1 MKTKKTISIIL
12 AVFMLLTPLFTLHTQ
27 AVELKDSVAS
37 VSSMQIYQNFL
48 DAVMNEYDITGVAY
62 ITKDGKVLCQ
72 NARGMHNTEENRP
85 ITMDSLFCIG
95 SVSKQIC
102 ATAVLMLHE
111 QGKLSLSDTLDKYFP
126 EYTYGKKI
134 TIEHMLAMR
143 SGIRD
148 IVNTD
153 YSYRGHE
160 YPTEEYTLLAN
171 ATEAE
176 NNKIVT
182 DWLFTQKLKFTPGL
196 AFSYSNSNYFLLSLI
211 IEQVTG
217 MHYQS
222 FIKENIL
229 EPLNMTNTGFYTE
242 LKDSPDL
249 VEDRIPE
256 DEPIEETMLIVS
268 VTSKGCG
275 DLVSNAYD
283 MDKWLTSLSN
293 NTLLSEENYNKMTT
307 GYSNTEG
314 VKYGLGLFIDPDNG
328 ILFHGGN
335 ALTYESIALTCPDDD
350 YNVFMVTNDV
360 ESVSKLGLSMA
371 IIARAMTA
379 QINTDIMFGDVDGDG
394 EVSIIDATAIQLH
407 VAQLQLISDDLA
419 MYGDVD
425 DDGDISVMDATEI
438 QLFIAGL

>member
-1 MKTKKTISIIL
+1 MKTKKVISIIL
-12 AVFMLLTPLFTLHTQ
+12 SVFMLLTPMFTLQ
-27 AVELKDSVAS
+27 AQSAEITDSVATT
-37 VSSMQIYQNFL
+37 SSMPVYQNFL

-62 ITKDGKVLCQ
+62 ITKNGRVLCQ
-72 NARGMHNTEENRP
+72 SARGMHNTNENRP
-85 ITMDSLFCIG
+85 ITLDSLFCIG

-102 ATAVLMLHE
+102 ATGVLLLHE
-111 QGKLSLSDTLDKYFP
+111 QGKLDLNDRLDKYFP
-126 EYTYGKKI
+126 EYTIGKAI
-134 TIEHMLAMR
+134 TIEHLLSMR

-160 YPTEEYTLLAN
+160 HPTEEYTLLAT
-171 ATEAE
+171 ATEEE
-176 NNKIVT
+176 NNKAVT

-211 IEQVTG
+211 IEQVSG

-229 EPLNMTNTGFYTE
+229 EPLDMTNTGFYTE
-242 LKDSPDL
+242 LKDSPEL
-249 VEDRIPE
+249 VEDSIPD
-256 DEPIEETMLIVS
+256 DEPIEETKLIVS

-275 DLVSNAYD
+275 GLVSNAYD
-283 MDKWLTSLSN
+283 MDKWLTALSN
-293 NTLLSEENYNKMTT
+293 NTLLSEESYKKLTT

-314 VKYGLGLFIDPDNG
+314 IKYGYGLYIDPDNG
-328 ILFHGGN
+328 VFYHGGN
-335 ALTYESIALTCPDDD
+335 ALTYESVALTCPDND

-371 IIARAMTA
+371 ILARAMTA

-394 EVSIIDATAIQLH
+394 EVSIIDATAVQLH
-407 VAQLQLISDDLA
+407 VAQLQQISDDLA
-419 MYGDVD
+419 MYGDTD

-438 QLFIAGL
+438 QLFIAAL

>member
-1 MKTKKTISIIL
+1 MKTKRAISIIL

-37 VSSMQIYQNFL
+37 TSSMQVYQDFL
-48 DAVMNEYDITGVAY
+48 DAVMDEHDISGVAY
-62 ITKDGKVLCQ
+62 FTKNGRVLCQ
-72 NARGMHNTEENRP
+72 SARGMQNTKENRP

-95 SVSKQIC
+95 SVSKQFC

-111 QGKLSLSDTLDKYFP
+111 QGKLSLNDTLDKYFP
-126 EYTYGKKI
+126 EYTSGKAI
-134 TIEHMLAMR
+134 TIDHLLAMR

-171 ATEAE
+171 ATEEE
-176 NNKIVT
+176 NNKIIT

-229 EPLNMTNTGFYTE
+229 EPLNMTNTGFFAE

-249 VEDRIPE
+249 VEDCIPE
-256 DEPIEETMLIVS
+256 DEPIEEIMLIVS
-268 VTSKGCG
+268 VSSKGCG

-293 NTLLSEENYNKMTT
+293 NTLLSEESYKKLTT

-314 VKYGLGLFIDPDNG
+314 VKYGYGLFIDPDNG
-328 ILFHGGN
+328 VFYHGGN
-335 ALTYESIALTCPDDD
+335 ALTYESVALTCPDDD

-360 ESVSKLGLSMA
+360 DSVTKLGLSMT
-371 IIARAMTA
+371 IIARAMTE
-379 QINTDIMFGDVDGDG
+379 QINTDVMFGDVDGDG
-394 EVSIIDATAIQLH
+394 DISIIDATAIQLH
-407 VAQLQLISDDLA
+407 VAQLQPISDDLA
-419 MYGDVD
+419 IYGDTD
-425 DDGDISVMDATEI
+425 NDGDISVMDATAI